1 MGVNNSLVK
10 DDRKPKFS
18 VAIQSEGYK
27 KMINNVLGDPKIAQR
42 FVTTISSAVALN
54 PVLQECDTMSIV
66 SAALQ
71 GEALGLSPSASLG
84 QYYLVPYNDKNKGC
98 KVAQFQLGAKGYKQ
112 LAMRSGQYKDIDV
125 IEIRRGEYKGRDKN
139 TGRHIIEFIEDDEVR
154 EAAEVV
160 GYAAWFELLN
170 GFFKRV
176 YWSKEKM
183 EKHADTYS
191 QAFSIEMYRKIERG
205 EIPKSDMWKY
215 SSFWYKNFDQ
225 MAQKTMI
232 RHLISQWGIMSIE
245 MQQAIEKDMAIFDD
259 KGNAMFVE
267 NDDFIEGNAVVESVT
282 DVDEPKQEASA
293 TKSATGRSRNRK
305 ENTAPAEAEPEEA
318 EREITDNSPEE
329 PEYAAMDDDDPLA
342 F

>member
-1 MGVNNSLVK
+1 MAVNNSLVQSEK
-10 DDRKPKFS
+10 KPKFS
-18 VAIQSEGYK
+18 VVIQSDGYK
-27 KMINNVLGDPKIAQR
+27 KMINNVLGDPKVAQR
-42 FVTTISSAVALN
+42 FITTISSAVALN

-71 GEALGLSPSASLG
+71 GEALGLSPSPVLG

-98 KVAQFQLGAKGYKQ
+98 KVAQFQIGAKGYKQ

-125 IEIRRGEYKGRDKN
+125 IEIRQGEYKGRDKN
-139 TGRHIIEFIEDDEVR
+139 TGRHVIEFIEDDEAR
-154 EAAEVV
+154 ESAEVV

-191 QAFSIEMYRKIERG
+191 QAFNLEDYRKLQRG

-259 KGNAMFVE
+259 KGNAVFVE
-267 NDDFIEGNAVVESVT
+267 NDDFIEGNAVVENVAEEVAPEQETPQSQ
-282 DVDEPKQEASA
+282 KQVS
-293 TKSATGRSRNRK
+293 GRSRRGKTATEEAAPVAEQTNILDDSY
-305 ENTAPAEAEPEEA
+305 NAPAQ
-318 EREITDNSPEE
+318 
-329 PEYAAMDDDDPLA
+329 AAPDDDDPLA
-342 F
+342 